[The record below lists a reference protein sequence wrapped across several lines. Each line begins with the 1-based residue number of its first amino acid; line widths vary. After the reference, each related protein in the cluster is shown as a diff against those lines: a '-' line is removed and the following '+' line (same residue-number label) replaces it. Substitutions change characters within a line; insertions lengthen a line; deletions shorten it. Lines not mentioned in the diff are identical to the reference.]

1 MHGSK
6 VFAKRDMREAYTY
19 IQVEEESQ
27 KNTNFYTHDR
37 VHHSKWLV
45 YIIKNAFEIFG
56 RVLAENIGK
65 ILVMI

>member
-1 MHGSK
+1 MVRK
-6 VFAKRDMREAYTY
+6 YLLNVICVKL